1 MKTIFTALLVLVA
14 AGSYFYVHFKSAEA
28 PDATVSPKVTDV
40 KETDGS
46 LPTVPS
52 AAPQI
57 AVFENK
63 EFNFGFKFRIKPYGY
78 S

>member
-1 MKTIFTALLVLVA
+1 MCAQNERLTRARGRTPHRFFLLYNYEMKTIFTALLVLVA

-46 LPTVPS
+46 ISRLTP
-52 AAPQI
+52 
-57 AVFENK
+57 
-63 EFNFGFKFRIKPYGY
+63 
-78 S
+78 